1 MPEKLSIEG
10 VNYVVKIITT
20 MCNDGFFLWK
30 KCGKKNLSIICESV
44 IGGPLGKGRFGQSSD
59 EW

>member
-1 MPEKLSIEG
+1 MDSSSEKN
-10 VNYVVKIITT
+10 V
-20 MCNDGFFLWK
+20 
-30 KCGKKNLSIICESV
+30 GKKNLSIICESI